1 MQKNWK
7 TSLQGSRMNINTN
20 AGVGDYK
27 CKVAYHAA
35 LRQCLWKG
43 APTCQDS
50 DVTMFAFSMSQK

>member
-1 MQKNWK
+1 
-7 TSLQGSRMNINTN
+7 MNINTN

-35 LRQCLWKG
+35 LRQYLWKG

-50 DVTMFAFSMSQK
+50 DFTMFTFSMSQK